1 MKEDPPTRATKPAK
15 LRLDELLVRQ
25 GWCATR
31 SQAKALLL
39 AGKVRHGTEICDKPG
54 RVVPEDFALTLLSG
68 PKYVSR
74 GGEKL
79 AGFLGA
85 YAIHP
90 EGWTVLDVGAST
102 GGFTD
107 CLLQQGAVHATCV
120 DVGYG
125 QLHAKL
131 RNDPRVT
138 NLERF
143 HARDLDQ
150 ATLPFPCYD
159 LVVMDLSFISLRKVL
174 PGAWRRVRVGGQL
187 VALVKPQF
195 EATKAEAD
203 KGAGI
208 IRDAEIH
215 QRVLREIR
223 AFSGLEMPGAV
234 ETGCLPSPIQGA
246 DGNQEFLLGWKKQD
260 SPLQK

>member
-1 MKEDPPTRATKPAK
+1 MKEKPPNRSGKPAR

-39 AGKVRHGTEICDKPG
+39 AGKVRHGTEVCDKPG
-54 RVVPEDFALTLLSG
+54 RLVPEDFALTLLSG
-68 PKYVSR
+68 PRYVSR

-79 AGFLGA
+79 EGFLDA

-90 EGWTVLDVGAST
+90 EGWRVLDIGAST

-107 CLLQQGAVHATCV
+107 CLLQKGASHATCV

-131 RNDPRVT
+131 RRDPRVA
-138 NLERF
+138 NLERC
-143 HARDLDQ
+143 HARELDHVDLPY
-150 ATLPFPCYD
+150 AWYD

-174 PGAWRRVRVGGQL
+174 PAAWRRVRAGGQL
-187 VALVKPQF
+187 ICLVKPQF
-195 EATKAEAD
+195 EASKAEAD

-208 IRDAEIH
+208 IRDLGIH

-223 AFSGLEMPGAV
+223 SFAGLEMPGAV
-234 ETGCLPSPIQGA
+234 ETGCLPSPVVGA
-246 DGNQEFLLGWKKQD
+246 DGNQEYLLGWKKQD